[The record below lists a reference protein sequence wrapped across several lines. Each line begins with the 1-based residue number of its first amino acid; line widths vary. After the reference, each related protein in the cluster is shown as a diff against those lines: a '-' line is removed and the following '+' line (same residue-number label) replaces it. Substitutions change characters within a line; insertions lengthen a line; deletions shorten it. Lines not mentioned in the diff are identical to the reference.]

1 MTEFGDAL
9 VLLKT
14 YGPALV
20 VVAFVFWRDYRREDK
35 LTSRIEALEQ
45 TNTQTLLPLVKECS
59 AVIAQNTFVL
69 GKLEK
74 LLEN

>member
-1 MTEFGDAL
+1 MNELADAL
-9 VLLKT
+9 AIVKT
-14 YGPALV
+14 YGPAILV
-20 VVAFVFWRDYRREDK
+20 IVFVFWRDFRREDK